1 MGMTTETLIDL
12 YIRSVAAFGE
22 VLAKVPVGSWD
33 LPTPCSDWNAQTLV
47 VHVVSGEI
55 QVANMIEK
63 EAFLEPDL
71 SANILGPD
79 PMSTWRGTAL
89 RAINLVQQT
98 NIDSQLPHP
107 TMQLTLD
114 QLLGAR
120 ITDNIV
126 HAWDLSQSIANRYD
140 IDSEIAQWALD
151 YWLELYDFL
160 ENSDHYAPP
169 QNPTD
174 QTPATRLLSL
184 LGRKVTQKP

>member
-1 MGMTTETLIDL
+1 MGIKSETIVDI

-22 VLAKVPVGSWD
+22 VLVQVPVGSWD
-33 LPTPCSDWNAQTLV
+33 LPTPCIDWNTQTLV

-55 QVANMIEK
+55 QVANMIEN

-98 NIDSQLPHP
+98 DIDSQLPHP
-107 TMQLTLD
+107 TKQLTLEE
-114 QLLGAR
+114 LLGAR

-126 HAWDLSQSIANRYD
+126 HAWDLSQAVSTPYD
-140 IDSEIAQWALD
+140 IDSDIAEWALD

-160 ENSDHYAPP
+160 ENSDHYGPP
-169 QNPTD
+169 QIPPNQDPG
-174 QTPATRLLSL
+174 TRLLSL
-184 LGRKVTQKP
+184 LGRTVT

>member
-1 MGMTTETLIDL
+1 MTSETIVDL
-12 YIRSVAAFGE
+12 YIRSAAAFGE
-22 VLAKVPVGSWD
+22 VLSQVPVGSWD
-33 LPTPCSDWNAQTLV
+33 VPTPCSDWNTQTLV

-55 QVANMIEK
+55 QVANMIEN
-63 EAFLEPDL
+63 EAVLEPDL

-98 NIDSQLPHP
+98 NMDLQLPHP
-107 TMQLTLD
+107 TMQLTLQ

-126 HAWDLSQSIANRYD
+126 HAWDLSQAITGPYSIDN
-140 IDSEIAQWALD
+140 EIAEWALD
-151 YWLELYDFL
+151 YWLDLYDFL
-160 ENSDHYAPP
+160 EKSDHYGPP
-169 QNPTD
+169 QSPPD

-184 LGRKVTQKP
+184 LGRTVTQKP